1 MNIKQ
6 LNSSTITISKEE
18 IQQIMELINKE
29 VPMVDIIFVIVIVMN
44 VIIVHEM
51 RIVVVARVSK
61 DVIVVVVN
69 LLSIA
74 LI

>member
-29 VPMVDIIFVIVIVMN
+29 VAMVDIIFVIVIVMN